1 MSRRESGEETA
12 AGDGLRQPTASEEA
26 SGGSAAV
33 SSLLVSNGTDPSLPS
48 QSQTSAASAAE
59 HADSFAT
66 LLTTPLLPVNV
77 LRPDTD
83 TLNARIADTERQLQ
97 QARKLAEL
105 NRELAALSVSPKAS
119 TGARP
124 GDNAWTTILSGAP
137 PPSQSSDPLQH
148 TVLYVPMA
156 DRNSEELRDFLTHK
170 TWLTEQ
176 QIQTLTEAHMT
187 VSALASAEARLLAEN
202 LGIQPLEAH
211 SLGQAARDWLQ
222 AAAPVPRVAAPT
234 RSSTDPLPGV
244 PIYTGERGSM
254 PLDQFLRS
262 FERHADIEGHKDSES
277 KGRLLLRHLGA
288 GPMADINTWLEG
300 EEYSKL
306 RLQGGS
312 VNFGHYCGV
321 LRSAASDP
329 RAEARAWSSARHLGD
344 RSQARSLVELAN
356 MASQRAKARAAAGDP
371 LSSVDLYYA
380 LLFSLTDEE
389 YRLWI
394 ASWHCQNAGARRPPS
409 AVAESP
415 EELRARCDR
424 GHKALVAFCKLHTNP
439 LGGSRPAAAPP
450 SASAPAVAASQSAR
464 AGSTRGGPGASS
476 KRYPGAHGG
485 GSSGGGGRRAPATAA
500 AVASTATTKPAQA
513 SRASSRAPS
522 EAGSNSESDTS
533 DPEAEAALAA
543 VTTDHPT
550 PKYFGSDSTRNTKE
564 FKRRRAYSLCFCCI
578 AGTHRHPDY
587 DDVYPSRRC
596 PHHNAAAPG
605 FTTMARC
612 VPDSEWALKP
622 QRTA

>member
-1 MSRRESGEETA
+1 
-12 AGDGLRQPTASEEA
+12 
-26 SGGSAAV
+26 
-33 SSLLVSNGTDPSLPS
+33 
-48 QSQTSAASAAE
+48 
-59 HADSFAT
+59 
-66 LLTTPLLPVNV
+66 
-77 LRPDTD
+77 
-83 TLNARIADTERQLQ
+83 
-97 QARKLAEL
+97 
-105 NRELAALSVSPKAS
+105 
-119 TGARP
+119 
-124 GDNAWTTILSGAP
+124 
-137 PPSQSSDPLQH
+137 
-148 TVLYVPMA
+148 
-156 DRNSEELRDFLTHK
+156 
-170 TWLTEQ
+170 
-176 QIQTLTEAHMT
+176 
-187 VSALASAEARLLAEN
+187 
-202 LGIQPLEAH
+202 
-211 SLGQAARDWLQ
+211 
-222 AAAPVPRVAAPT
+222 
-234 RSSTDPLPGV
+234 
-244 PIYTGERGSM
+244 
-254 PLDQFLRS
+254 
-262 FERHADIEGHKDSES
+262 
-277 KGRLLLRHLGA
+277 
-288 GPMADINTWLEG
+288 
-300 EEYSKL
+300 
-306 RLQGGS
+306 
-312 VNFGHYCGV
+312 
-321 LRSAASDP
+321 
-329 RAEARAWSSARHLGD
+329 
-344 RSQARSLVELAN
+344 

-439 LGGSRPAAAPP
+439 LGGLRPAAAPA

-476 KRYPGAHGG
+476 KRYPGTHGG
-485 GSSGGGGRRAPATAA
+485 GSSGGGGRLAPATAA